1 MIKNHIKIAW
11 RSLWK
16 AKGLN
21 SIHIIGIAVAI
32 ATATL
37 LYLTAMFEL
46 SFDTFHENRDRIGLV
61 YTTTEP
67 ESGLRHSATMPS
79 PFAPTLKAE
88 FPEVELISRYANSSV
103 ILRHGTK
110 QLESSNKY
118 VDADFLPIFSFPML
132 EGNANALKN
141 LDGIVLDDLTAKNLF
156 GSTHVLGQQLDIY
169 QAGNWITKQVTAVIQ
184 ATPRNSSLSF
194 TSLMRFEQMPNYQAN
209 KDNWSNENHSVF
221 VKMKNKVN
229 DSKFTLQA
237 KAFMDQ
243 YYKENN
249 NMLKRD
255 GAKADKNGAF
265 ISLHLLPFSDYQR
278 NDLDLGRGAS
288 PLFPWTLLLI
298 AALILFIACSNFI
311 NLSLANA
318 ITRNKEIGTRKTLG
332 GTTRQLIGQLWVE
345 SLLLCLIGLLIG
357 LALAWLILPEYNA
370 AMNYKLDLKQLFL
383 PLNLLYFTLAFA
395 ILTLFAGGYPAWRI
409 AKTNIIHILKG
420 TVAIKGAALRNSLTV
435 LQFAIAIVL
444 IISTIVIS
452 AQLRFIAERP
462 LGFSKSE
469 VISIPIGEGINPQA
483 ALQQMRS
490 ELAAQPWVRNV
501 SAADINIGRGNDGSM
516 SNSRFGFDYEG
527 KQVSTNFLRIDYD
540 YLQTL
545 GIKLVSGRDFDRSFS
560 TDTAAVLI
568 NQQMAAQLGGTEKV
582 LGKTLAI
589 DGNPQIIGIIDD
601 FNFQNLR
608 RTVEPLTLSINPQIF
623 EIAYIFVR
631 VQTDNLQESLS
642 QVNSIWKKVNP
653 KANILPS
660 YLDENTQNMYKDE
673 KRFAQIIIGGALVAI
688 VIACLGLFALALLT
702 INRRIKEIG
711 IRKVLGSSI
720 TQIVVLLSRDFVKL
734 MVIAFIIASPI
745 AWWLVNSWLR
755 GFAYRIDLSVWM
767 FLGAGVLILAIALAT
782 ITWQTLRAA
791 TGNPVDSLRDE

>member
-1 MIKNHIKIAW
+1 MISNHIKIAW
-11 RSLWK
+11 RNLRK

-21 SIHIIGIAVAI
+21 AIHIIGIAVAI
-32 ATATL
+32 AAATL

-46 SFDTFHENRDRIGLV
+46 SFDTFHENRDRIGLA

-67 ESGLRHSATMPS
+67 ESGLRHSATMPA
-79 PFAPTLKAE
+79 PFAPALKAE
-88 FPEVELISRYANSSV
+88 FPDVELISRFANSSV
-103 ILRHGTK
+103 ILRHGDK
-110 QLESSNKY
+110 QLESTNKY
-118 VDADFLPIFSFPML
+118 VDADFLSIFSFPIL
-132 EGNANALKN
+132 EGNAKALEN
-141 LDGIVLDDLTAKNLF
+141 LDGIVLDDITARNLY
-156 GSTHVLGQQLDIY
+156 GSTNIVGQQVEIY
-169 QAGNWITKQVTAVIQ
+169 QDGNWMTKQVTAVIQ

-194 TSLMRFEQMPNYQAN
+194 SSLMRFEQMPNYSV
-209 KDNWSNENHSVF
+209 KKEDWSNENHSVF
-221 VKMKNKVN
+221 VKLKNKV
-229 DSKFTLQA
+229 DDTKFTVQA

-249 NMLKRD
+249 DMLKRD
-255 GAKADKNGAF
+255 GAKADKNGAY

-288 PLFPWTLLLI
+288 PMFPWILLLI

-332 GTTRQLIGQLWVE
+332 GTTGQLIGQLWVE
-345 SLLLCLIGLLIG
+345 SLLLCLIGLVIG
-357 LALAWLILPEYNA
+357 LTLAWLILPEYNA
-370 AMNYKLDLKQLFL
+370 AMNYKLQLKQLFL
-383 PLNLLYFTLAFA
+383 PLNLLYFSLAFA
-395 ILTLFAGGYPAWRI
+395 LLTLLAGGYPAWRI
-409 AKTNIIHILKG
+409 AKTNIIQVLKG
-420 TVAIKGAALRNSLTV
+420 TVAIKGSALRNSLTV

-452 AQLRFIAERP
+452 AQLHFIAERP
-462 LGFSKSE
+462 LGFTKTE
-469 VISIPIGEGINPQA
+469 VISIPIGEGINPQT
-483 ALQQMRS
+483 ALQQMRV
-490 ELAAQPWVRNV
+490 ELGAQPWVRHV
-501 SAADINIGRGNDGSM
+501 SASDINIGRGNDGNM
-516 SNSRFGFDYEG
+516 STSRFGFDYEG
-527 KQVSTNFLRIDYD
+527 RQVSTNFMRIEYD

-545 GIKLVSGRDFDRSFS
+545 GIKLLSGRDFNRSFS

-568 NQQMAAQLGGTEKV
+568 NQQMAAQLGGAEKV
-582 LGKTLAI
+582 VGKTLAM
-589 DGNPQIIGIIDD
+589 DGNPQIIGVIDD

-608 RTVEPLTLSINPQIF
+608 RTVEPLTLSINPNIF

-631 VQTDNLQESLS
+631 VQTDNLQESLE

-653 KANILPS
+653 KANIAPS
-660 YLDENTQNMYKDE
+660 YLDENTQKMYKDE
-673 KRFAQIIIGGALVAI
+673 QRFAQIIIGGAIVAI

-745 AWWLVNSWLR
+745 AWWMMNSWLR
-755 GFAYRIDLSVWM
+755 GFAYRIDISIWM
-767 FLGAGVLILAIALAT
+767 FLGAGVLVLLIALAT
-782 ITWQTLRAA
+782 ITWQTVRAA